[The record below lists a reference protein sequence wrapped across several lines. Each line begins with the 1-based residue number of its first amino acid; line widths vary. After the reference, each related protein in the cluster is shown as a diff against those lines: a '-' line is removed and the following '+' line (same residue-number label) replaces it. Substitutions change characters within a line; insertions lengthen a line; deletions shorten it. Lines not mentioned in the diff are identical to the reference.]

1 MKENQLVSPG
11 SFCWKRDCPDY
22 GRVNHG
28 NLVKYGRTAKGTP
41 RLKCKTCGHVSVV
54 NRGTIFCGRHHSPDT
69 IMDCLALLAERNSLA
84 SIHRTKGIKEETVI
98 DWLREAANHAQE
110 VEKIMQAK
118 YNLVRVQLDAMWS
131 YVGHKG
137 EKGGVLKRPIEV
149 LSGEEQLLM

>member
-1 MKENQLVSPG
+1 MKEIRLVSPG
-11 SFCWKRDCPDY
+11 SFCWNRDCPDY
-22 GRVNHG
+22 GRLNHG

-69 IMDCLALLAERNSLA
+69 ILDCLALLAERSSLA
-84 SIHRTKGIKEETVI
+84 SIHRTKGIKEATVI

-110 VEKIMQAK
+110 VEEIMQAK
-118 YNLVRVQLDAMWS
+118 YKLVRVQLDAMWS

-137 EKGGVLKRPIEV
+137 EKVDISKSLIEAV
-149 LSGEEQLLM
+149 SGEAQQ

>member
-1 MKENQLVSPG
+1 
-11 SFCWKRDCPDY
+11 
-22 GRVNHG
+22 
-28 NLVKYGRTAKGTP
+28 LVKYGRTAKGTP

-69 IMDCLALLAERNSLA
+69 ILDCLALLAERNSLA

-110 VEKIMQAK
+110 VEEIMQAK
-118 YNLVRVQLDAMWS
+118 YKLVRVQLDAMWS

-137 EKGGVLKRPIEV
+137 EKVDISKSLIEAV
-149 LSGEEQLLM
+149 SGEAQL

>member
-1 MKENQLVSPG
+1 
-11 SFCWKRDCPDY
+11 
-22 GRVNHG
+22 VNHG

-41 RLKCKTCGHVSVV
+41 RLKCKTCRHVSVV

-69 IMDCLALLAERNSLA
+69 ILDCLALLAERNSLA

-110 VEKIMQAK
+110 VEEIMQAK
-118 YNLVRVQLDAMWS
+118 YKLVRVQLDAMWS

-137 EKGGVLKRPIEV
+137 EKVDISKSLIEAV
-149 LSGEEQLLM
+149 SGEAQL